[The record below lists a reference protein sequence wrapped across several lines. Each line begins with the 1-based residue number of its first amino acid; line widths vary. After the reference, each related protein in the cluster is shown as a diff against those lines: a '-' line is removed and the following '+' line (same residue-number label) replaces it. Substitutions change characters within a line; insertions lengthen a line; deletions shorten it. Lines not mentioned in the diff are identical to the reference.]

1 MLYTQQEGRRRRAVS
16 LDSCVFWVLRT
27 LSSYTAWIA
36 CVLCQ
41 VLVSSHRASILLTGR
56 GFEGTDFGHYRRS
69 ARLVFLLRREVGAI
83 GHLKEA
89 GSAEQKKPKASVSLK
104 IMPGSAKGLVEV
116 GGPEDAQT
124 HLEVAAW
131 ASSVALLFLKANSE
145 RQQRA
150 LGWLSFLCGNTA
162 VLLWTG

>member
-1 MLYTQQEGRRRRAVS
+1 MAACNLHGCDVS
-16 LDSCVFWVLRT
+16 LCALYRAGRQEEEGCFTGELRPAGLGGMVFWVLHT
-27 LSSYTAWIA
+27 LSSYTAWTV

-41 VLVSSHRASILLTGR
+41 VLVSSHRACILLTGR

-89 GSAEQKKPKASVSLK
+89 GRAEQKKPKASVSLK
-104 IMPGSAKGLVEV
+104 IMPGSAKGLVEIR
-116 GGPEDAQT
+116 GPEDAQT

-145 RQQRA
+145 
-150 LGWLSFLCGNTA
+150 
-162 VLLWTG
+162 